1 MGCAEMF
8 DVDAEG
14 PGHYFLLTC
23 QSSSPSA
30 SRPRFESLN
39 SAKIQGETL
48 PEAEFMHKPHCILI
62 AFAPYFVG
70 YAWGIY
76 REFGHRNSAT
86 VCLKFWGKKI
96 NLWMEAQIFM
106 VSPNHWISTFIE
118 QQSLWHHAFYTPL
131 CPKPQH
137 FHLGDILLPLHYIPG
152 RDADGLASHPKQKL
166 ASSQTHEIYSN
177 YKVNLDTFFSSHSS
191 FFRNKS

>member
-1 MGCAEMF
+1 MF

-48 PEAEFMHKPHCILI
+48 PEAEFMHKPHCILM
-62 AFAPYFVG
+62 AFTPYFVG

-86 VCLKFWGKKI
+86 VCFKFWGKKI

-131 CPKPQH
+131 CPETPTFPSGWH
-137 FHLGDILLPLHYIPG
+137 FT
-152 RDADGLASHPKQKL
+152 
-166 ASSQTHEIYSN
+166 ASSLYTRKGCWWISITSKTETGIISDSRDLQQLQS
-177 YKVNLDTFFSSHSS
+177 KFGLFF
-191 FFRNKS
+191 